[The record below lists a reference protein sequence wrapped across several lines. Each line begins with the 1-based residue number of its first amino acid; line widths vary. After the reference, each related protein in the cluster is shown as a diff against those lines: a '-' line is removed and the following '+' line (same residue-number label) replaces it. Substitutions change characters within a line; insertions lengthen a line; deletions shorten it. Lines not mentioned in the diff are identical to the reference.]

1 MTNFKR
7 RLVSTALAVTMAVTL
22 LPLPANAAD
31 GTQDISIGW
40 NAQEPQTKMEQVT
53 VDLTASLS
61 DASAIESADVYI
73 ELTDNEFAALDQSS
87 LDATSGVEL
96 VDKLLPRRG
105 I

>member
-22 LPLPANAAD
+22 LPLPATAAD
-31 GTQDISIGW
+31 AQKDISIGW
-40 NAQEPQTKMEQVT
+40 NAQETETTEQVT

-61 DASAIESADVYI
+61 DASGIDSADVYI